1 MVRFPDSKR
10 PRNMT
15 DEEKLAHRRRLG
27 REASARYYAKNRAAL
42 NAKKSEKYAN
52 SDKTRVQQYGK
63 DYYQANKERLKKL
76 ALERYYKNKA
86 QSDVDSDKKMSTD
99 NKE

>member
-15 DEEKLAHRRRLG
+15 DEERLAHRRRLG
-27 REASARYYAKNRAAL
+27 REASARYYAKNRATL

-52 SDKTRVQQYGK
+52 SDKTRIQQYGR

-76 ALERYYKNKA
+76 ALDRYYKIKA
-86 QSDVDSDKKMSTD
+86 QDSDQSSKKMSTE

>member
-15 DEEKLAHRRRLG
+15 DEEKLVHRRRLG
-27 REASARYYAKNRAAL
+27 REASRRYYAKNRIAL

-52 SDKTRVQQYGK
+52 SDKTRIQQYGR

-76 ALERYYKNKA
+76 ALDRYYKNKA
-86 QSDVDSDKKMSTD
+86 HNSVESDKKMSID

>member
-15 DEEKLAHRRRLG
+15 DEERLAHRRRLG
-27 REASARYYAKNRAAL
+27 REASARYYAKNRIAL

-52 SDKTRVQQYGK
+52 SDKTRIQQYGR

-76 ALERYYKNKA
+76 ALERYYENKA
-86 QSDVDSDKKMSTD
+86 QNIDESDKKMSAD
-99 NKE
+99 IKQ